1 MVERNSRGDTIFL
14 AADYVL
20 VTLVCLLCLYPMVHV
35 LFSSISNPIR
45 LMQHTGVML
54 WPVGFSL
61 KGYSMVFANPNILSG
76 YWNTFLYTT
85 VGTALNLLMSSLG
98 AYALSRK
105 DYPGKTLI
113 TLLIVFTMYFSGGLI
128 PHFLLV
134 KGLGMFN
141 SRLALIIP
149 PAINTWNLIVMR
161 TSFKQIPD
169 SLEESAKMD
178 GANDFVILFRI
189 FVPVAKATI
198 AVMALFYG
206 VAHWNS
212 WFSAMI
218 FLQNRSLYP
227 LQLFLRE
234 ILISSSV
241 AGNIAQ
247 DSDVFFMEALIKN
260 TTIVIATVP
269 ILCAYPFAQRYF
281 MRGLMLGSLKE

>member
-14 AADYVL
+14 ATDYVL

-45 LMQHTGVML
+45 LMQHSGIML

-76 YWNTFLYTT
+76 YGNTFIYTT
-85 VGTALNLLMSSLG
+85 AGTALNLLMSALG
-98 AYALSRK
+98 AYSLSRK
-105 DYPGKTLI
+105 DYPGKTAI

-161 TSFKQIPD
+161 TSFRQIPD

-189 FVPVAKATI
+189 FLPVAKATM

-218 FLQNRSLYP
+218 FLQERSLYP

>member
-1 MVERNSRGDTIFL
+1 MVERNGRGDTIFL
-14 AADYVL
+14 ATDYVL

-45 LMQHTGVML
+45 LMQHTGIML

-76 YWNTFLYTT
+76 YWNTFVYTT
-85 VGTALNLLMSSLG
+85 GGTALNLLMSSLG

-134 KGLGMFN
+134 KSLGMFN

-161 TSFKQIPD
+161 TAFKQIPD

-189 FVPVAKATI
+189 FLPVARATI

-218 FLQNRSLYP
+218 FLQDRKLYP

>member
-1 MVERNSRGDTIFL
+1 MVERNSRGDLLFL
-14 AADYVL
+14 ATDYVL
-20 VTLVCLLCLYPMVHV
+20 VTLVCALCLYPMVHV
-35 LFSSISNPIR
+35 LFASISDPIR

-54 WPVGFSL
+54 WPEGFSL
-61 KGYSMVFANPNILSG
+61 KGYSMVFANPNILTG
-76 YWNTFLYTT
+76 YWNTFIYTT
-85 VGTALNLLMSSLG
+85 VGTSLNLLMSMLG
-98 AYALSRK
+98 AYALSRR
-105 DYPGKTLI
+105 DYPGKTAI

-134 KGLGMFN
+134 KNLGMFN

-161 TSFKQIPD
+161 TSFRQIPD

-189 FVPVAKATI
+189 FMPVAKATL
-198 AVMALFYG
+198 AVMALFYA

-218 FLQNRSLYP
+218 FLQERALYP

-247 DSDVFFMEALIKN
+247 DSDVFFMEEVVKN
-260 TTIVIATVP
+260 TTIVIATLP